1 MNKKITV
8 LLVDDHSIVRI
19 GLKALI
25 NYQKDM
31 SVVGEAKNGEE
42 AVLLVQKLQPNVVIM
57 DLMMPKLNGAD
68 ATKQILSESPD
79 TKIII
84 LTSYGASADLAR
96 AVANG
101 AVGALTKDAPPENLL
116 TAIQSVVHGETA
128 YATELKPLLSEPPLP
143 KLTDLQLKMLGS
155 IVRGLSNAEIAIEF
169 GLSLISTKRKITA
182 IFLALG
188 AANRAE
194 AAGIALKKQLLK
206 F

>member
-1 MNKKITV
+1 MSEKITL

-42 AVLLVQKLQPNVVIM
+42 AIRLVRKHHPDVVIM

-68 ATKQILSESPD
+68 ATRQILSEFPNA
-79 TKIII
+79 KIII
-84 LTSYGASADLAR
+84 LTSYGTSADLAR

-101 AVGALTKDAPPENLL
+101 AVGAQIKDAPPENLL
-116 TAIQSVVHGETA
+116 AAIRSAVQGKTA
-128 YATELKPLLSEPPLP
+128 YASELKPLLMEPPP
-143 KLTDLQLKMLGS
+143 ELTDLQLKMLGS
-155 IVRGLSNAEIAIEF
+155 VVRGLSNTEIATEF
-169 GLSLISTKRKITA
+169 GLSLISTKRKLAA

-194 AAGIALKKQLLK
+194 AAGIALQKQLLK
-206 F
+206 Y

>member
-1 MNKKITV
+1 MSEKITL

-42 AVLLVQKLQPNVVIM
+42 AIRLARKLQPDVVIM

-68 ATKQILSESPD
+68 ATKQILCEYPN

-84 LTSYGASADLAR
+84 LTSYGISADLAR

-101 AVGALTKDAPPENLL
+101 AVGAQIKDAPPENLL
-116 TAIQSVVHGETA
+116 AAIRSAVQGKTA
-128 YATELKPLLSEPPLP
+128 YASELKPLLMEPPP
-143 KLTDLQLKMLGS
+143 PELTDLQLKMLGS
-155 IVRGLSNAEIAIEF
+155 VVRGLSNTEIATEF
-169 GLSLISTKRKITA
+169 GLSLISTKRKLAA
-182 IFLALG
+182 IFSALG

-194 AAGIALKKQLLK
+194 AAGIALQKHLLK
-206 F
+206 L

>member
-1 MNKKITV
+1 MSEKITI

-42 AVLLVQKLQPNVVIM
+42 AIRLVRKLQPDVVIM

-68 ATKQILSESPD
+68 ATKQILCEYPN

-84 LTSYGASADLAR
+84 LTSYGTSADLAR

-101 AVGALTKDAPPENLL
+101 AVGAQIKDAPPENLL
-116 TAIQSVVHGETA
+116 AAIRSAVQGKTA
-128 YATELKPLLSEPPLP
+128 YASELKPLLMEPPP
-143 KLTDLQLKMLGS
+143 ELTDLQLKMLGS
-155 IVRGLSNAEIAIEF
+155 VVRGLSNTEIATEF
-169 GLSLISTKRKITA
+169 GLSLISTKRKLAA

-194 AAGIALKKQLLK
+194 AAGIALQKHLLK
-206 F
+206 L

>member
-1 MNKKITV
+1 MNKKITI

-42 AVLLVQKLQPNVVIM
+42 AIHLVHQLRPDVVIM
-57 DLMMPKLNGAD
+57 DLLMPKLSGAD
-68 ATKQILSESPD
+68 TTKQILCEHPN

-84 LTSYGASADLAR
+84 LTSYGTSADLAR

-101 AVGALTKDAPPENLL
+101 AVGAQTKDAPPENLL
-116 TAIQSVVHGETA
+116 AAIRSVVLGKTA
-128 YATELKPLLSEPPLP
+128 YAAELKPLLMEPPPPELS
-143 KLTDLQLKMLGS
+143 DLQLKMLGS
-155 IVRGLSNAEIAIEF
+155 VVRGLSNTEIATEL
-169 GLSLISTKRKITA
+169 GLSLISTKRKLAA

-194 AAGIALKKQLLK
+194 AAGIALQKQLLK

>member
-1 MNKKITV
+1 MSEKITL

-42 AVLLVQKLQPNVVIM
+42 AIRLVRKLQPDVVIM

-68 ATKQILSESPD
+68 ATKQVLCEYPN

-84 LTSYGASADLAR
+84 LTSYGTSADLAR

-101 AVGALTKDAPPENLL
+101 AVGAQIKDAPPENLL
-116 TAIQSVVHGETA
+116 AAIRSVVLGKTA
-128 YATELKPLLSEPPLP
+128 YASELKPLLMEPPP
-143 KLTDLQLKMLGS
+143 ELTDLQLKMLGS
-155 IVRGLSNAEIAIEF
+155 VVRGLSNTEIATEF
-169 GLSLISTKRKITA
+169 GLSLISTKRKLAA

-194 AAGIALKKQLLK
+194 AVGIALQKHLLK
-206 F
+206 L